1 MIYNEAINYNSS
13 NVTYNGTLIINAPS
27 LANPIILN
35 NIVVFYAT
43 NEDFSNFTTIAVSSI
58 DITGNEISVE
68 ALDDQVEALASASI
82 ISISGDAEIT
92 IIA

>member
-1 MIYNEAINYNSS
+1 MLYNSNLIYNNPNYSY
-13 NVTYNGTLIINAPS
+13 TGTLIINAPS

-68 ALDDQVEALASASI
+68 ASDDQVEALASASI

-92 IIA
+92 IVA

>member
-1 MIYNEAINYNSS
+1 MLYNS
-13 NVTYNGTLIINAPS
+13 NLTYNNPNYLYTGTLIINAPS

-68 ALDDQVEALASASI
+68 ASDDQVEALASASI

-92 IIA
+92 IVA

>member
-68 ALDDQVEALASASI
+68 ASDDQVEALASASI

-92 IIA
+92 IVV